1 MPLTAGEQDRLDA
14 LRTDEAKRPHLGNRL
29 AIMALEMLRDTRHSC
44 APEPRPE
51 PGPGDPAFE
60 ATRHYVD
67 RHTCR
72 VSRRKGCTC
81 RYCF

>member
-1 MPLTAGEQDRLDA
+1 MPLTTKEQSRLDA

-29 AIMALEMLRDTRHSC
+29 AIMALEMLRDTPHTV
-44 APEPRPE
+44 PNRPVPLSQRE
-51 PGPGDPAFE
+51 IDAKT
-60 ATRHYVD
+60 AYVD

-72 VSRRKGCTC
+72 VTRRKGCTC